1 VAGKIYVRRNAG
13 MDRAR
18 ELLKSR
24 KIKYL
29 GPSKVFA
36 VRLKTLAE
44 RQRLHERESFRYN
57 RISAGCTVS
66 RP

>member
-1 VAGKIYVRRNAG
+1 VARKIYPHHDTG

-18 ELLKSR
+18 GLLKSR
-24 KIKYL
+24 EIKYL

-36 VRLKTLAE
+36 VQQNLGARLH
-44 RQRLHERESFRYN
+44 LHERGSFRYN